1 MKNVE
6 TQKYELCVIGGGIA
20 GICAAVSAARRGVK
34 TVLVHDRP
42 VLGGNASSEVRMWI
56 RGASTAFPLYRE
68 GGIVEEISMRNL
80 YFNPTLSFGVW
91 DGVLYDLVISEPNL
105 TLLLNATCISAEQE
119 ENRIVSIDVW
129 QTTTY
134 KKYRICANYFAD
146 CSGDSILSYFT
157 NAQYTSGREDKS
169 AFGEADA
176 LDFEDKKTMGN
187 SCIMQ
192 VRETGEKIVYTPPS
206 FARKLT
212 EKEFRNRMDVMD
224 KNAFNSDN
232 FWWLGLGGDKDTV
245 RDAEE
250 IKKELIALAY
260 GLWDY
265 IKNSGKFD
273 SETWELDWVSFL
285 GGKRESRRYIG
296 DYVLT
301 ENDLLSGGN
310 FEDEVAY
317 GGWSM
322 DNHNPYGFD
331 SELPPNEHIFI
342 KKPYGIPY
350 RCLYSKNIENLFFAG
365 RNASVT
371 HLALSST
378 RVMATCGMM
387 GQAVGTACSL
397 LKEGGRSPCSI
408 LPEIGRLQQM
418 LRDDDCYL
426 LHTRRNLSETI
437 AKAKTSLSAEQRNV
451 FKSGVERK
459 LKEDEEYVVKLKK
472 GEIVRFEFPETDV
485 DKIRIVFDNDIA
497 HEYCDNFFYKNYP
510 MKLNSSLSDKQ
521 VEMPPSLTKAFKVF
535 VKEGETWRELL
546 TETANYKRLVYIPV
560 YSRIAGFSFCGTET
574 YGAEKISV
582 LSLDIIEGE
591 KNA

>member
-1 MKNVE
+1 M
-6 TQKYELCVIGGGIA
+6 QKTEERFYEFCVIGGGIA

-34 TVLVHDRP
+34 TALVQDRP

-56 RGASTAFPLYRE
+56 RGASNGFPLYRE

-91 DGVLYDLVISEPNL
+91 DGVLYDLVVSEPNL
-105 TLLLNATCISAEQE
+105 TLFLNTTCTAAAQE
-119 ENRIVSIDVW
+119 GSKIVSIDAW

-134 KKYRICANYFAD
+134 KKYRIKANYFAD

-157 NAQYTSGREDKS
+157 DAQYTSGREDKA

-176 LDFEDKKTMGN
+176 LDFADKKTMGN

-192 VRETGEKIVYTPPS
+192 VRETGEKIAYTPPS
-206 FARKLT
+206 FAKKMT
-212 EKEFRNRMDVMD
+212 EKEFRKRMDVTD
-224 KNAFNSDN
+224 RNAFKTDN
-232 FWWLGLGGDKDTV
+232 FWWLELGGDKDATA
-245 RDAEE
+245 DAEE
-250 IKKELIALAY
+250 IKRELLALAY
-260 GLWDY
+260 GVWDY

-301 ENDLLSGGN
+301 ETDLLNGGD

-317 GGWSM
+317 GGWPM
-322 DNHNPYGFD
+322 DNHNPCGFN
-331 SELPPNEHIFI
+331 SEQPPNTNIFL

-365 RNASVT
+365 RNVSVT

-378 RVMATCGMM
+378 RVMATCGLM

-397 LKEGGRSPCSI
+397 LKEKK
-408 LPEIGRLQQM
+408 LPPRAMLKEIGKLQQA

-426 LHTRRNLSETI
+426 LYTPRKLSETMAN
-437 AKAKTSLSAEQRNV
+437 AKSSLREEER
-451 FKSGVERK
+451 KIPESGEERK
-459 LKEDEEYVVKLKK
+459 LKEGEAYAVRINK
-472 GEIVRFEFPETDV
+472 GEEVRFEFPETDAE
-485 DKIRIVFDNDIA
+485 KIRIVFDNDIA

-510 MKLNSSLSDKQ
+510 MKLNSALSDKQ
-521 VEMPPSLTKAFKVF
+521 AEMPPSLTKALTVSI
-535 VKEGETWRELL
+535 KEGETWREIFA
-546 TETANYKRLVYIPV
+546 ENGNYKRLIYIPV
-560 YSRIAGFSFCGTET
+560 HGRITGFSFRGTET
-574 YGAEKISV
+574 YGAEKIGV
-582 LSLDIIEGE
+582 LSFDILKRE
-591 KNA
+591 